1 MGLVRVPF
9 YCINLWLISYRHR
22 YCTYL
27 YYYNHHHFRLAGIR
41 DLIIDESLRH
51 EFHGSCVDPMRI
63 GEASHA
69 EANDA
74 LDAVVKAKLDN
85 YQHDYNE
92 RNFCESVLVL
102 VVRGQQFRY
111 DRISRV
117 EPCMADSQGV
127 SAAGIVL

>member
-1 MGLVRVPF
+1 MAGYKTDRKHVPHSRGLRKADLMVKD
-9 YCINLWLISYRHR
+9 IQ
-22 YCTYL
+22 
-27 YYYNHHHFRLAGIR
+27 LAGIR

-51 EFHGSCVDPMRI
+51 EFHGSCVNPMRI

-127 SAAGIVL
+127 SAAGVVL

>member
-1 MGLVRVPF
+1 
-9 YCINLWLISYRHR
+9 
-22 YCTYL
+22 
-27 YYYNHHHFRLAGIR
+27 LAGIR

-74 LDAVVKAKLDN
+74 LDAVLKAKLDN

-127 SAAGIVL
+127 SAAGVVL

>member
-1 MGLVRVPF
+1 
-9 YCINLWLISYRHR
+9 
-22 YCTYL
+22 
-27 YYYNHHHFRLAGIR
+27 LAGIR

-63 GEASHA
+63 GEASQA

-74 LDAVVKAKLDN
+74 LDAV
-85 YQHDYNE
+85 
-92 RNFCESVLVL
+92 VL

-117 EPCMADSQGV
+117 EPCMADSPGV
-127 SAAGIVL
+127 SAAGVVL